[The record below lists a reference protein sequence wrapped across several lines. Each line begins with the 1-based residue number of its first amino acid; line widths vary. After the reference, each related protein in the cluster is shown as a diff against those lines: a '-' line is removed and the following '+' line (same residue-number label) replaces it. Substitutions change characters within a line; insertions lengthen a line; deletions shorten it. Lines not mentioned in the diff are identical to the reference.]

1 MSADHLAQRNRVNAQ
16 KSTGPKSAHGK
27 AVVAGNAKKHG
38 VTGRPDPDRLRA
50 WLGVILGRAQIGPAD
65 LMPSDDYG
73 LRALALAE
81 AETRLVAVQE
91 AMQALTQETVSTAPA
106 TMAALVA
113 DAEDVAALTHEMI
126 AFTGDVKQGFRTNI
140 RIVNDKRGARTV
152 GMTPYENRIRIMTRY
167 LAEAQ
172 ARRRRAFAAW
182 IAVQEEE
189 AARQIAMNGA
199 FPKQSQ
205 SMMRPG
211 PAFPETKP
219 EPQTPRIPKQSQ
231 TPQAAPKHKRGANTR

>member
-1 MSADHLAQRNRVNAQ
+1 MSADRLALRNQANAQ
-16 KSTGPKSAHGK
+16 KSTGPKTADGK

-50 WLGVILGRAQIGPAD
+50 WLGVILGHAQIGAAD
-65 LMPSDDYG
+65 LIPSDDYG

-81 AETRLVAVQE
+81 AEARLVSVQE
-91 AMQALTQETVSTAPA
+91 AMWALEEKRVSTAPV

-126 AFTGDVKQGFRTNI
+126 AFTGAVKQGFRTDI
-140 RIVNDKRGARTV
+140 RIVNDKHGARTV
-152 GMTPYENRIRIMTRY
+152 GMTPYENRVRIMTRY

-172 ARRRRAFAAW
+172 SHRRRAFSAW

-189 AARQIAMNGA
+189 KARQIAFDGVSPNKA
-199 FPKQSQ
+199 
-205 SMMRPG
+205 R
-211 PAFPETKP
+211 A
-219 EPQTPRIPKQSQ
+219 
-231 TPQAAPKHKRGANTR
+231 

>member
-1 MSADHLAQRNRVNAQ
+1 MSADHLALRNQANAQ
-16 KSTGPKSAHGK
+16 KSTGPKTADGK

-65 LMPSDDYG
+65 LIPSDDYG

-81 AETRLVAVQE
+81 AEARLAAVQE
-91 AMQALTQETVSTAPA
+91 AMRVLVKETVSTAPV

-113 DAEDVAALTHEMI
+113 EAEDVAALAYEMI
-126 AFTGDVKQGFRTNI
+126 AFAGDVKQGFRTNI
-140 RIVNDKRGARTV
+140 RIVNDKHGARTV
-152 GMTPYENRIRIMTRY
+152 GMTPYENRVRIMTRY

-182 IAVQEEE
+182 IAVQEDEK
-189 AARQIAMNGA
+189 ARQIALNGA
-199 FPKQSQ
+199 SPNKA
-205 SMMRPG
+205 R
-211 PAFPETKP
+211 A
-219 EPQTPRIPKQSQ
+219 
-231 TPQAAPKHKRGANTR
+231 